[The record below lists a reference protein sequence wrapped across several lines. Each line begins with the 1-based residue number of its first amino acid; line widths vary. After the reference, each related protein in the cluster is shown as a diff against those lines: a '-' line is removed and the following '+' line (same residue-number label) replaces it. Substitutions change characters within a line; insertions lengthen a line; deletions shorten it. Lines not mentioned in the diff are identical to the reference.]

1 MKHILLMLSLLTYI
15 ANAQEIKVKRTRQLT
30 PDVVGEYAVSGI
42 SPDGKKL
49 LVTTL
54 NSKGLYLLNIRGGKT
69 RTISELAGAGYGPV
83 FSPDGRYICFKSD
96 EFSNKLRVSSLQ
108 KIDLTT
114 GETETLEKNSRNL
127 PQPLAAGNNVVYMA
141 NGLHQVKGFQDNGLK
156 STEKETYV
164 MIEDLGL
171 VLYINAV
178 KKTLNP
184 GGNGSYIWASLSP
197 DKTKIL
203 YYLVGKGTF
212 ICDLEGNILSS
223 PGKLN
228 APKWLT
234 NQVIVGMDDKDDG
247 DKVISSEIV
256 AWSVASGK
264 KIDLTSTAERNEM
277 FPYPFPNGKKIAFRT
292 PEGELYIMKVK
303 VR

>member
-1 MKHILLMLSLLTYI
+1 MKHILLILSFVTCVV
-15 ANAQEIKVKRTRQLT
+15 NAQEIKVKRTKQLN
-30 PDVVGEYAVSGI
+30 PSIKGEYALSGI

-49 LVTTL
+49 LVTTPNL
-54 NSKGLYLLNIRGGKT
+54 KGLYLLNIRGGKT
-69 RTISELAGAGYGPV
+69 RKISDLAGAGYGPV

-96 EFSNKLRVSSLQ
+96 EFSNKLRVSSIQ
-108 KIDLTT
+108 KVDLTS
-114 GETETLEKNSRNL
+114 GEIETLEKNSRNL
-127 PQPLAAGNNVVYMA
+127 SQPFAAGNNVVYTA
-141 NGLHQVKGFQDNGLK
+141 NGLHQVRGFQDDRLK
-156 STEKETYV
+156 STENETYV
-164 MIEDLGL
+164 MIEDLSL
-171 VLYINAV
+171 VLYINAE

-184 GGNGSYIWASLSP
+184 GGDGSYIWASLSP

-203 YYLVGKGTF
+203 YYLVGKGAF
-212 ICDLEGNILSS
+212 ISDLDGTILSS

-256 AWSVASGK
+256 AWSVTSGK
-264 KIDLTSTAERNEM
+264 KINLTSTAERNEM